1 MPRQK
6 ARVTIHEVARR
17 AGVSVAT
24 VSRVFNNSDLVTKQ
38 TGEKIRSVARRLNYI
53 PNASARS
60 LSMKRTET
68 IGMLLPDMH
77 GEFFS
82 EIIRG
87 ADAIAHKEQYHLLVS
102 ASHSNKEELE
112 TAIKMMSGRVD
123 GFILMSPHLDSETL
137 VGRYL
142 KSVPTVILTS
152 SEARGMHD
160 SIRIDNVGAARQVM
174 RHLISLGHR
183 RIAIVKGDPGNED
196 AEERL
201 AGYHAELR
209 ANSIDVT
216 DELIVCGDFTER
228 SGHAAGRILLDLK
241 YRPTAVFASNDEM
254 AIGVLRCFREEGIKV
269 PQEIAVAGF
278 DDIQISSLIHPSLT
292 SVHVDISDLGSLAA
306 ERLIEVLA
314 DGTKRKTVKSIV
326 LPSRL
331 VVRNSTLTTT
341 HADAVISH
349 ATSVQ

>member
-1 MPRQK
+1 MSRQK
-6 ARVTIHEVARR
+6 ARVTIHEVAKR

-87 ADAIAHKEQYHLLVS
+87 ADAVAHKERYHLLLS

-112 TAIKMMSGRVD
+112 TAIRLMSGRVD
-123 GFILMSPHLDSETL
+123 GYILMSPHLDSETL
-137 VGRYL
+137 VTRYL
-142 KSVPTVILTS
+142 RSIPTVILSS
-152 SEARGMHD
+152 SEACGTHD
-160 SIRIDNVGAARQVM
+160 SIRIDNVGGAQQVM

-196 AEERL
+196 THERL
-201 AGYHAELR
+201 EGYLAELR
-209 ANSIDVT
+209 ANSIDMK
-216 DELIVCGDFTER
+216 EEIIVCGDFTER
-228 SGHAAGRILLDLK
+228 SGYAAGRILLDLK
-241 YRPTAVFASNDEM
+241 NRPTAVFASNDEM
-254 AIGVLRCFREEGIKV
+254 AIGILRCFREAGIGV

-306 ERLIEVLA
+306 ERLIEILA
-314 DGTKRKTVKSIV
+314 NGTKRKTIKSIV

-331 VVRNSTLTTT
+331 VIRDSAPSTT
-341 HADAVISH
+341 HTSTAISES
-349 ATSVQ
+349 TSLQ

>member
-1 MPRQK
+1 MSRQK
-6 ARVTIHEVARR
+6 ARVTIHEVAQR

-87 ADAIAHKEQYHLLVS
+87 ADAVAHKERYHLLVS

-123 GFILMSPHLDSETL
+123 GLILMSPHLDSETL

-142 KSVPTVILTS
+142 KSIPTVILS
-152 SEARGMHD
+152 SSQAGGMHD
-160 SIRIDNVGAARQVM
+160 SIRIDNVGAARQVV

-196 AEERL
+196 GEERL

-209 ANSIDVT
+209 ANSIDIR
-216 DELIVCGDFTER
+216 DELIVAGDFTAQ

-241 YRPTAVFASNDEM
+241 SRPTAIFASNDEM
-254 AIGVLRCFREEGIKV
+254 AIGVLRHLRERGVSV
-269 PQEIAVAGF
+269 PNEISVAGF

-292 SVHVDISDLGSLAA
+292 SIHVNISELGSLAV
-306 ERLIEVLA
+306 ERLLFLLNS
-314 DGTKRKTVKSIV
+314 GQRRTSSSRIV
-326 LPSRL
+326 LPATL
-331 VVRNSTLTTT
+331 IVRESTTARKSLL
-341 HADAVISH
+341 
-349 ATSVQ
+349 